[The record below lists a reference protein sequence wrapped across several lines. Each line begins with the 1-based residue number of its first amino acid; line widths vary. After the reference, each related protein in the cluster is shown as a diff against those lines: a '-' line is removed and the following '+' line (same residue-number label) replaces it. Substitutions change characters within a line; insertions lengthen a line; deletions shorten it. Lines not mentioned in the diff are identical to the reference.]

1 MRRAACLVLVAAISA
16 SCSSAP
22 NRSSTT
28 CRASDLRLSMRL
40 RTGPLLA
47 DSAMRIAAQ
56 IDNRGRRCRLGRPVT
71 AAVDGPAA
79 KRIKGNPYHV
89 GNVGWIRR
97 GRTRLPTVT
106 WTNWCG
112 HSRGLSIA
120 VRYEET
126 IARVLVRN
134 GPECLDSGT
143 PSRLGPDLR
152 ARAIALVSKKGYV
165 ANPSTWEDFFAFNVL
180 IGTYRQSADGYNKR
194 AFFFL
199 GDRYL
204 GMDARRPSAQVREVW
219 RDDRTIALLYVL
231 YRRSDALCCPT
242 AGGAIVRFDLKGPRV
257 VARDRVPPTWPAA
270 VWR

>member
-16 SCSSAP
+16 SCSSTSA
-22 NRSSTT
+22 RSSTT
-28 CRASDLRLSMRL
+28 CRPSDLRLSMRV
-40 RTGPLLA
+40 RTGSLLA
-47 DSAMRIAAQ
+47 DSAMRIAVQ
-56 IDNRGRRCRLGRPVT
+56 VENRGRRCRLGQPVR
-71 AAVDGPAA
+71 ADVEGAPAP
-79 KRIKGNPYHV
+79 IKGNPHRIGSV
-89 GNVGWIRR
+89 RWIRR
-97 GRTRLPTVT
+97 GPTRLPTVT
-106 WTNWCG
+106 WVNWCG
-112 HSRGLSIA
+112 HSRGLSIT
-120 VRYEET
+120 VRYEDAV
-126 IARVLVRN
+126 ARVPVRN

-152 ARAIALVSKKGYV
+152 AHAVALVSKKGYV

-204 GMDARRPSAQVREVW
+204 GADARRPSAQVREVW

-242 AGGAIVRFDLKGPRV
+242 AGGAIVRFDLRGLRA
-257 VARDRVPPTWPAA
+257 VARDRIPPTWPAH